1 MEYAQEAVLKIET
14 HIKRNYKK
22 TPTVFQ
28 MEMTE
33 CGAASLA
40 MVFMYYG
47 VYVSLD
53 QLRLDTGVSRDGCKA
68 SKIIAGARKYG
79 FEANGFRSSLK
90 DIFTM
95 KPPLIIHWNFN
106 HFMVL
111 EGVKHGFVYVNDP
124 AQGKRKLTLE
134 EFDNGFTGVVLDIKP
149 TDQIVKT
156 RNNNKIL
163 NFVMTK
169 LREQYSSI
177 AYLLFMGLL
186 LVIPGLLTPIFSQ
199 IFIDDILNMGNK
211 EWIHTL
217 AIAMIGV
224 AIFQAVFNYY
234 RNLIVT
240 RLKNKMSLLSAYSF
254 LYHLFRLPMD
264 FFSQRYTGD
273 IGDRVENN
281 NNISEFL
288 GGDLATCI
296 LNIVI
301 SLFYSILLFVYS
313 PLLTLV
319 SLSVIAIYF
328 VIIRSVTGVF
338 SRSAVKL
345 QQDLGKLNGVV
356 VSGVSIVST
365 LKSSGIENDY
375 VARVLGYYSK
385 AMDEKQKYQKLQLIF
400 NETAS
405 IIKQICGALVLITG
419 GILIIRGKMTTGTLV
434 AYNLLLGYF
443 MVPISD
449 LITFIQRIQRV
460 KADIGRVE
468 DIFNYKTDLKY
479 NETIKDINRKSKLNG
494 DIRLDNI
501 AFGYSLLDK
510 PLIRNFDFTLEK
522 GKSIAIVGSS
532 GSGKS
537 TISKLISGLY
547 APWEGQIL
555 FDNLP
560 LFQIPQE
567 VITSSIAT
575 VSQEISVFTG
585 SIKDNITMWNQTI
598 RDEDIIRASKDALI
612 HDVITKKPG
621 AYDYYLE
628 EGGKNLSGGQK
639 QRLEIARA
647 LVLNPTILIMDE
659 ATSALDTITEK
670 EIVDN
675 IKRRGCTCVIVAH
688 RLSAIRDCDEII
700 VLEEGQIKQRGKH
713 EELVQVPGLYSRLFA
728 ENMNNESA

>member
-1 MEYAQEAVLKIET
+1 MEYAQEAVLRMKT

-40 MVFMYYG
+40 MVFMHYG

-79 FEANGFRSSLK
+79 FEASGYRSSLN

-106 HFMVL
+106 HFMVF

-134 EFDNGFTGVVLDIKP
+134 EFDDGFTGVVLDIKP
-149 TDQIVKT
+149 TDQIQKT
-156 RNNNKIL
+156 RNNNRIL
-163 NFVMTK
+163 NFVFTK
-169 LREQYSSI
+169 LREQYPAI

-211 EWIHTL
+211 EWIRTL
-217 AIAMIGV
+217 VIAMIGV
-224 AIFQAVFNYY
+224 AFFQAIFNFY

-240 RLKNKMSLLSAYSF
+240 RLKNKMSLLSAYGF
-254 LYHLFRLPMD
+254 LHHLFRLPMD

-296 LNIVI
+296 LNIII
-301 SLFYSILLFVYS
+301 SLFYIILLFIYS
-313 PLLTLV
+313 PLLTLI
-319 SLSVIAIYF
+319 SLGVIAIYF
-328 VIIRSVTGVF
+328 FIIRSVTGVF
-338 SRSAVKL
+338 SRTAVKL

-356 VSGVSIVST
+356 VSGVSIVNT

-375 VARVLGYYSK
+375 VTRVLGYYSK

-419 GILIIRGKMTTGTLV
+419 GILIIRGNMTTGTLV

-449 LITFIQRIQRV
+449 LITFIQKIQRV

-468 DIFNYKTDLKY
+468 DIINYKTDLKY
-479 NETIKDINRKSKLNG
+479 NETITTINRKCKLSGN
-494 DIRLDNI
+494 IRLDDI

-510 PLIRNFDFTLEK
+510 PLISSFDFTLER

-547 APWEGQIL
+547 TPWEGQIL
-555 FDNLP
+555 FDDMP

-575 VSQEISVFTG
+575 VSQEISVFSG

-598 RDEDIIRASKDALI
+598 RDEDIVRASKDALI

-700 VLEEGQIKQRGKH
+700 VLEAGQIIQRGKH
-713 EELVQVPGLYSRLFA
+713 EVLVQVPGLYRRLFA
-728 ENMNNESA
+728 ENENYKSA